1 MRIEQPD
8 VATYLGRWVTVD
20 ATAAETIAGF
30 LTPCRYRRGE
40 ALFRIGD
47 PADDIVFLTE
57 GLVRVFQSG
66 RGRDRN
72 LRLLTAPSAALPYHS
87 YLLSTPADEA
97 LEAITD
103 VRGFR
108 IRFRAYCAAHPG
120 MMAADLQ
127 RVLAERHFL
136 AMQRRVRMLQA
147 GRAEDRYRVF
157 LEEMEPDIIRL
168 TPALH
173 IASYLGIT
181 PESLSRLRARGR

>member
-1 MRIEQPD
+1 
-8 VATYLGRWVTVD
+8 
-20 ATAAETIAGF
+20 
-30 LTPCRYRRGE
+30 
-40 ALFRIGD
+40 
-47 PADDIVFLTE
+47 
-57 GLVRVFQSG
+57 
-66 RGRDRN
+66 
-72 LRLLTAPSAALPYHS
+72 
-87 YLLSTPADEA
+87 
-97 LEAITD
+97 
-103 VRGFR
+103 
-108 IRFRAYCAAHPG
+108 